1 MTCNFLLSTR
11 WAHVCLIY
19 TGSLEEEMPVF
30 TVIMAQTSLCEG
42 LKIYLA
48 IQGKVKETL
57 DLETS
62 TLVMCGVRI
71 SADQIMQTK

>member
-30 TVIMAQTSLCEG
+30 TVIMAQ

-62 TLVMCGVRI
+62 TLVLCGVRI